1 MISIENHM
9 HQQQSVGPTQMN
21 LQGINSGEH
30 PGMIGRGIS
39 NELPTAYVTS
49 TPLPLAKAQQQQ
61 QLHQMQQQHQHQQQ
75 QQQHHN
81 QPHHNPGGAP
91 RMMSEEDKA
100 ENEKNAIISSLFEE
114 IRLEATLFGGSNSSL
129 DVKQEVSD
137 DGDQP
142 TELSETAPSSGVNKK
157 LKKRKSELALE
168 MTADDV
174 DDILGESGS
183 SNFNPKNPFG
193 PSPSGLSNGFA
204 DLGSPGSSS
213 FNSSSQKSSP
223 PLSKYS
229 QNNQGQRNSPPVQ
242 GFPNMSPYMTPQ
254 MNSPLHPQLQQQ
266 NSVTS
271 SPPVAMHSPG
281 QVPEFKPTIINGHVM
296 NPLAGHPPLPHHHHL
311 PHHTR
316 FLQHQQSAP
325 NLRLNTPEDAA
336 SQQQQQ
342 AQQHQQQAPQLFPYH
357 IGPMTTMVING
368 QTVPFDRS
376 LIEEF
381 EMCVR
386 SVLMASHRVYCR
398 HVYRQ
403 LTAEVSELYA
413 RVAKNQVPKK
423 AVKKIIAAR
432 QPATH
437 GERMELERQFKCLS
451 DGLESRQSAQ
461 LYESILNFLYK
472 MRVAIPDASQ

>member
-1 MISIENHM
+1 MITIDSLM
-9 HQQQSVGPTQMN
+9 KQQHPINGAGSGVDHS
-21 LQGINSGEH
+21 GIV
-30 PGMIGRGIS
+30 GRGIS
-39 NELPTAYVTS
+39 HELPTAYVTS
-49 TPLPLAKAQQQQ
+49 TPLPLAKAQQQHPL
-61 QLHQMQQQHQHQQQ
+61 LHHTHSGPL
-75 QQQHHN
+75 H
-81 QPHHNPGGAP
+81 PNPVGGGQ
-91 RMMSEEDKA
+91 RMLSDEDKA
-100 ENEKNAIISSLFEE
+100 ETEKNAIISSLFEE
-114 IRLEATLFGGSNSSL
+114 IRLEATLFGSS
-129 DVKQEVSD
+129 DNIKQEATD
-137 DGDQP
+137 DEP
-142 TELSETAPSSGVNKK
+142 TALNESAPHVNKK

-174 DDILGESGS
+174 DDILGESGPN

-193 PSPSGLSNGFA
+193 GPSPSNISNGFA

-213 FNSSSQKSSP
+213 FTSNSQKSSP

-229 QNNQGQRNSPPVQ
+229 QNNQGQRNSPPTQ
-242 GFPNMSPYMTPQ
+242 GYSNMSPYMTPQ

-271 SPPVAMHSPG
+271 SPPVTMHSPG
-281 QVPEFKPTIINGHVM
+281 QVPEFKPTIINGVVM
-296 NPLAGHPPLPHHHHL
+296 NPLAHHHHL

-325 NLRLNTPEDAA
+325 NLRLNTPEEPP
-336 SQQQQQ
+336 QQQQP
-342 AQQHQQQAPQLFPYH
+342 QHPHQNLPYMMQGPPPQ
-357 IGPMTTMVING
+357 GPNR
-368 QTVPFDRS
+368 PFDRS
-376 LIEEF
+376 LVDEF

-386 SVLMASHRVYCR
+386 SVLMASHRCYCR

-432 QPATH
+432 QPATA
-437 GERMELERQFKCLS
+437 GERIELERQFKCLA
-451 DGLESRQSAQ
+451 DGLESRQSEQ

-472 MRVAIPDASQ
+472 MRVAIPDNY